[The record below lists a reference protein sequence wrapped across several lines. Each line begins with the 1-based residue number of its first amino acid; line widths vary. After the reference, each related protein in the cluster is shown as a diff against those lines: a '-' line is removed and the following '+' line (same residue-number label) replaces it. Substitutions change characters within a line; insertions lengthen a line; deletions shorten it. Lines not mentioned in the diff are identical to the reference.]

1 MRQEYVYT
9 EFLSNFT
16 EIKVMKNTLYIG
28 ISLFF
33 FTQFIFAQY
42 SNIARETI
50 TTNEVPEVVI
60 KAQRD
65 QFRDGFVTEW
75 KMHKESDKIEN
86 DRPYYMATFKKKGR
100 YGNYAYYAEEGTLLA
115 YSLFVDSFEVPANI
129 REYCFRNYDNAKIKG
144 AELIDLENPQQFIY
158 RVRLN
163 ADGQLTYLYFDAN
176 GNPIDKFKLPKE
188 IFLFI

>member
-1 MRQEYVYT
+1 
-9 EFLSNFT
+9 
-16 EIKVMKNTLYIG
+16 MKNTLSIA
-28 ISLFF
+28 SFLLL
-33 FTQFIFAQY
+33 FTQSIFAQY
-42 SNIARETI
+42 SNIAREDINTI
-50 TTNEVPEVVI
+50 DVPELVTR
-60 KAQRD
+60 AQRNK
-65 QFRDGFVTEW
+65 FNDGFVTKW
-75 KMHKESDKIEN
+75 KVHKESDKVEN
-86 DRPYYMATFKKKGR
+86 DAPYYMATFKKKGR
-100 YGNYAYYAEEGTLLA
+100 LGNYAYYTEQGDLLA

-129 REYCFRNYDNAKIKG
+129 REYCFRNYNDAKIKA